1 MHSLNTNLGSIYNTI
16 IIITY
21 LKFTGPGHEVN
32 FSFGPFTHKVQNCL
46 PTGGKL
52 GETFEIKSLIYI
64 HTRFSTCQQ
73 QQVSEVTAS
82 TVGCMMD
89 DC

>member
-1 MHSLNTNLGSIYNTI
+1 MHSLNTNLGSIYHTI
-16 IIITY
+16 IIITH
-21 LKFTGPGHEVN
+21 LMFTGPGHEVN

-46 PTGGKL
+46 PTVGKL

-64 HTRFSTCQQ
+64 HTRFSTCPQ